1 MIPRTFNGVFFFQS
15 YVKLPKGKLVFLLDE
30 TDVTVTLHSTAQYT
44 KSTVVVT
51 IELRGS
57 NGF

>member
-1 MIPRTFNGVFFFQS
+1 MIPRTFNGVFFQS
-15 YVKLPKGKLVFLLDE
+15 YVKLPMGKLVFLLDE